1 MPTWPHMMLSTCKK
15 LMQVPCFQ
23 TVNMDETDQFI
34 SVLLVSNLIHTVHTV
49 PVSLNASVCFI
60 ESDRWASHAR
70 LRTSKGAA
78 HTTNCFI
85 ISYIFKYS
93 AIQDIATWIL
103 NHYLANVDLTFPGGR
118 NLFLSGYLH
127 RGASEIFTM
136 AAVGV
141 EAWLG
146 YRYHQVTWVVSAE

>member
-1 MPTWPHMMLSTCKK
+1 MKPTSCAPFGLKFNPTHR
-15 LMQVPCFQ
+15 FG
-23 TVNMDETDQFI
+23 
-34 SVLLVSNLIHTVHTV
+34 
-49 PVSLNASVCFI
+49 SLNLTGEPHILCQISTSIPSAVKVSPKTHVT
-60 ESDRWASHAR
+60 R

-85 ISYIFKYS
+85 ISYISKYS
-93 AIQDIATWIL
+93 AIQDIATWNL
-103 NHYLANVDLTFPGGR
+103 NHYLAKVDLTFPGGR